1 LRESLSRPKTEIQLA
16 QVSEAMV
23 NSLRKLITNKIEV
36 SGNKLIIDVTDPDK
50 ENPAIIAAI
59 ASAGGLIQEVTHLV
73 PTLEDV
79 YLQIVKETK

>member
-1 LRESLSRPKTEIQLA
+1 MTEVL
-16 QVSEAMV
+16 VSA
-23 NSLRKLITNKIEV
+23 LRKIIPNKIEV
-36 SGNKLIIDVTDPDK
+36 SDNKLIINVTDADK

-59 ASAGGLIQEVTHLV
+59 TSIGGQVREVTQLV